1 MPTARN
7 GNKLCADEWRDGIA
21 FRYGLEPR
29 NLQPKCDGCGQ
40 SFNADHALKCKKGG
54 LIIRRHNDV
63 CGELQRLSEMNWPG
77 TVLEPII
84 REGNPSLPA
93 GHADRDG
100 LVGDLLVR
108 GGVHS
113 PQTDVILD
121 IQVIYLNAPSRL
133 RRGRKKKGRPKRTD
147 DLDASCED
155 SEEAKDG
162 EKERGPAED
171 QAESASTEA

>member
-1 MPTARN
+1 M
-7 GNKLCADEWRDGIA
+7 
-21 FRYGLEPR
+21 
-29 NLQPKCDGCGQ
+29 
-40 SFNADHALKCKKGG
+40 KCKKGG

-93 GHADRDG
+93 GFPGRDG
-100 LVGDLLVR
+100 LVGDLFVR
-108 GGVHS
+108 GGVHT
-113 PQTDVILD
+113 PQTDVMPD

-155 SEEAKDG
+155 FEEAKDG
-162 EKERGPAED
+162 EKERGPVVWIKLKVHPKVHLHLHLLKGPKRRRETRGGLGR
-171 QAESASTEA
+171 EEKR